1 MNWQVEWLDEAKKDM
16 RKLGKAEQ
24 IQVLKGIEKVRT
36 NPLPTSQGGYG
47 KPLRNAER
55 TKLSRLCK
63 IKFRDIGIRVVYKPL
78 LRNGIMTIIVVGI
91 RSDSDAYIKANKET
105 QRIWTIRCVRQFSAN
120 VTFSSRLADD
130 FTKEVTIVA

>member
-55 TKLSRLCK
+55 TKLSGLCK
-63 IKFRDIGIRVVYKPL
+63 IRFRDIGIRVVYKPL

-91 RSDSDAYIKANKET
+91 RSDSDAYIKANKRRKEYG
-105 QRIWTIRCVRQFSAN
+105 TIRCVRQFSAN
-120 VTFSSRLADD
+120 VTFLQDSR
-130 FTKEVTIVA
+130 

>member
-91 RSDSDAYIKANKET
+91 RSDSDAYIKANKRRKEYGLKDT
-105 QRIWTIRCVRQFSAN
+105 SAKFQRTLLFPQ
-120 VTFSSRLADD
+120 D
-130 FTKEVTIVA
+130 

>member
-24 IQVLKGIEKVRT
+24 IQVLKGIEKVST

-55 TKLSRLCK
+55 TKL
-63 IKFRDIGIRVVYKPL
+63 
-78 LRNGIMTIIVVGI
+78 GI
-91 RSDSDAYIKANKET
+91 RSDSDAYIKANK
-105 QRIWTIRCVRQFSAN
+105 RR
-120 VTFSSRLADD
+120 
-130 FTKEVTIVA
+130 KEYGL

>member
-63 IKFRDIGIRVVYKPL
+63 IKFRDIGIRVVYEPL

-91 RSDSDAYIKANKET
+91 RSDSDAYLKANK
-105 QRIWTIRCVRQFSAN
+105 RR
-120 VTFSSRLADD
+120 
-130 FTKEVTIVA
+130 KEYGL

>member
-91 RSDSDAYIKANKET
+91 RSDSDAYIKANKRRKEYGLYKM
-105 QRIWTIRCVRQFSAN
+105 RPPIFSERY
-120 VTFSSRLADD
+120 FFFKISR
-130 FTKEVTIVA
+130 

>member
-47 KPLRNAER
+47 KP
-55 TKLSRLCK
+55 
-63 IKFRDIGIRVVYKPL
+63 FRDIGIRVVYKPL

-91 RSDSDAYIKANKET
+91 RSDSDAYIKANK
-105 QRIWTIRCVRQFSAN
+105 RR
-120 VTFSSRLADD
+120 
-130 FTKEVTIVA
+130 KEYGL

>member
-47 KPLRNAER
+47 KPLRNNER
-55 TKLSRLCK
+55 NFPGFAKSNS
-63 IKFRDIGIRVVYKPL
+63 GI
-78 LRNGIMTIIVVGI
+78 
-91 RSDSDAYIKANKET
+91 
-105 QRIWTIRCVRQFSAN
+105 SA
-120 VTFSSRLADD
+120 FAL
-130 FTKEVTIVA
+130 FTNRYCEMES

>member
-24 IQVLKGIEKVRT
+24 IQVLNGIEKV
-36 NPLPTSQGGYG
+36 PTSQGGYG

-91 RSDSDAYIKANKET
+91 RSDSDAYIKANK
-105 QRIWTIRCVRQFSAN
+105 RR
-120 VTFSSRLADD
+120 
-130 FTKEVTIVA
+130 KEYGL

>member
-63 IKFRDIGIRVVYKPL
+63 IKFRVYPSL
-78 LRNGIMTIIVVGI
+78 VNIYHHIVCNELG
-91 RSDSDAYIKANKET
+91 
-105 QRIWTIRCVRQFSAN
+105 
-120 VTFSSRLADD
+120 
-130 FTKEVTIVA
+130 

>member
-47 KPLRNAER
+47 KPL
-55 TKLSRLCK
+55 
-63 IKFRDIGIRVVYKPL
+63 

-91 RSDSDAYIKANKET
+91 RSDSDAYIKANK
-105 QRIWTIRCVRQFSAN
+105 RR
-120 VTFSSRLADD
+120 
-130 FTKEVTIVA
+130 KEYGR

>member
-63 IKFRDIGIRVVYKPL
+63 IKFRDIGIRVVYNPL
-78 LRNGIMTIIVVGI
+78 MRNGIMTIIVVGI
-91 RSDSDAYIKANKET
+91 RSESQQET

>member
-91 RSDSDAYIKANKET
+91 RSDSDAYIKANKRRKEYGLYDA
-105 QRIWTIRCVRQFSAN
+105 SAN
-120 VTFSSRLADD
+120 FQRTLLFLQ
-130 FTKEVTIVA
+130 E

>member
-47 KPLRNAER
+47 KPLRNAE
-55 TKLSRLCK
+55 
-63 IKFRDIGIRVVYKPL
+63 
-78 LRNGIMTIIVVGI
+78 
-91 RSDSDAYIKANKET
+91 
-105 QRIWTIRCVRQFSAN
+105 
-120 VTFSSRLADD
+120 
-130 FTKEVTIVA
+130 

>member
-63 IKFRDIGIRVVYKPL
+63 IKFRDIGIRVVYEPL
-78 LRNGIMTIIVVGI
+78 LRNGIMTIIVVGGEKVYDFGYATEFWVGAAVA
-91 RSDSDAYIKANKET
+91 ST
-105 QRIWTIRCVRQFSAN
+105 L
-120 VTFSSRLADD
+120 LALLVWNAKPQED
-130 FTKEVTIVA
+130 

>member
-78 LRNGIMTIIVVGI
+78 LRNGIMTIIVLAFVPI
-91 RSDSDAYIKANKET
+91 VTLTSKPTRDAKNMDYKMRPPI
-105 QRIWTIRCVRQFSAN
+105 FSERY
-120 VTFSSRLADD
+120 FFFKISR
-130 FTKEVTIVA
+130 

>member
-63 IKFRDIGIRVVYKPL
+63 IKG
-78 LRNGIMTIIVVGI
+78 
-91 RSDSDAYIKANKET
+91 
-105 QRIWTIRCVRQFSAN
+105 SA
-120 VTFSSRLADD
+120 R
-130 FTKEVTIVA
+130 KVAHFGSWPSMAR

>member
-63 IKFRDIGIRVVYKPL
+63 IKFRDIGIRVVYEPL

-91 RSDSDAYIKANKET
+91 RSDSDAYIKALLN
-105 QRIWTIRCVRQFSAN
+105 Q
-120 VTFSSRLADD
+120 L
-130 FTKEVTIVA
+130 

>member
-55 TKLSRLCK
+55 TKLSRL
-63 IKFRDIGIRVVYKPL
+63 YKPL

-91 RSDSDAYIKANKET
+91 RSDSDAYIKANK
-105 QRIWTIRCVRQFSAN
+105 RR
-120 VTFSSRLADD
+120 
-130 FTKEVTIVA
+130 KEYGL

>member
-47 KPLRNAER
+47 KPLLNAER
-55 TKLSRLCK
+55 TKLS
-63 IKFRDIGIRVVYKPL
+63 
-78 LRNGIMTIIVVGI
+78 
-91 RSDSDAYIKANKET
+91 AYIKANK
-105 QRIWTIRCVRQFSAN
+105 RR
-120 VTFSSRLADD
+120 
-130 FTKEVTIVA
+130 KEYGL

>member
-55 TKLSRLCK
+55 TKLFQALQNQIQGYRHSRCLQTVTAK
-63 IKFRDIGIRVVYKPL
+63 WNHDHHRRWHSFR
-78 LRNGIMTIIVVGI
+78 
-91 RSDSDAYIKANKET
+91 
-105 QRIWTIRCVRQFSAN
+105 
-120 VTFSSRLADD
+120 
-130 FTKEVTIVA
+130 

>member
-55 TKLSRLCK
+55 TKLPGFAKSNS
-63 IKFRDIGIRVVYKPL
+63 GI
-78 LRNGIMTIIVVGI
+78 
-91 RSDSDAYIKANKET
+91 
-105 QRIWTIRCVRQFSAN
+105 SA
-120 VTFSSRLADD
+120 FAL
-130 FTKEVTIVA
+130 FTNRYCEMES

>member
-55 TKLSRLCK
+55 TKLSGLCK
-63 IKFRDIGIRVVYKPL
+63 IKFRDMHSSCLQTVTARWNHDHHRRWHSFRQRRL
-78 LRNGIMTIIVVGI
+78 HQSRQ
-91 RSDSDAYIKANKET
+91 ET
-105 QRIWTIRCVRQFSAN
+105 QRIWTIGYVRQFSTN
-120 VTFSSRLADD
+120 VTFLQD
-130 FTKEVTIVA
+130 

>member
-24 IQVLKGIEKVRT
+24 IQVLRGIEKVRT

-55 TKLSRLCK
+55 TKLSGLCK
-63 IKFRDIGIRVVYKPL
+63 IRFRDIGIRVVYKPL

-91 RSDSDAYIKANKET
+91 RSDSDAYIKANK
-105 QRIWTIRCVRQFSAN
+105 RR
-120 VTFSSRLADD
+120 
-130 FTKEVTIVA
+130 KEYGL

>member
-63 IKFRDIGIRVVYKPL
+63 IKFRDIGIRVVL
-78 LRNGIMTIIVVGI
+78 QT
-91 RSDSDAYIKANKET
+91 
-105 QRIWTIRCVRQFSAN
+105 
-120 VTFSSRLADD
+120 VTAKWNHDHHRRWHSFR
-130 FTKEVTIVA
+130 

>member
-91 RSDSDAYIKANKET
+91 RSDSDAYIKANKRRKEYGPYDA
-105 QRIWTIRCVRQFSAN
+105 SAN
-120 VTFSSRLADD
+120 FQRTLLFLQD
-130 FTKEVTIVA
+130 

>member
-91 RSDSDAYIKANKET
+91 RSDSDAYIKANKRRKEYGYKM
-105 QRIWTIRCVRQFSAN
+105 RPPIFSERY
-120 VTFSSRLADD
+120 FFFKISR
-130 FTKEVTIVA
+130 